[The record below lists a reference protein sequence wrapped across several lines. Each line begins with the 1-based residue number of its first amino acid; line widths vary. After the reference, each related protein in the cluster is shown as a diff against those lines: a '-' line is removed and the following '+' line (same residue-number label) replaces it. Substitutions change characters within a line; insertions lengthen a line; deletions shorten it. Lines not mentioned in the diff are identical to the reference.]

1 MMQVLENP
9 VFLVPFGVVVGV
21 FSGLMGLGG
30 GAVIIPVLV
39 LVFGFDQKTAHGTSL
54 AMILSPPAFPAIWKY
69 WNDGFVNWRLV
80 MWVLPGM
87 LAGSYLGAKL
97 AIFISQEQLKLV
109 FGLILIYIAAYTVF
123 GTQHMGRTLILAG
136 LVTGLAGVLYIAT
149 RLIDR
154 TGSA

>member
-1 MMQVLENP
+1 MHLLDSP
-9 VFLVPFGVVVGV
+9 AFLIPFGVFVGI

-30 GAVIIPVLV
+30 GAVIIPMLV

-87 LAGSYLGAKL
+87 LAGSFLGAKL
-97 AIFISQEQLKLV
+97 AVYISQEQLKLV
-109 FGLILIYIAAYTVF
+109 FGLLLIYVAAYTVF
-123 GTQHMGRTLILAG
+123 GTQHLARTLILAG
-136 LVTGLAGVLYIAT
+136 LVTAVATMFYVIT
-149 RLIDR
+149 RLMDR
-154 TGSA
+154 AG

>member
-1 MMQVLENP
+1 MALLQNP
-9 VFLVPFGVVVGV
+9 AFLVPFGVFVGV

-30 GAVIIPVLV
+30 GAVIIPMLV

-97 AIFISQEQLKLV
+97 AIYVSQEQLKLI
-109 FGLILIYIAAYTVF
+109 FGLMLIYVAAYTVF
-123 GTQHMGRTLILAG
+123 GTQHMGRTLVLAG
-136 LVTGLAGVLYIAT
+136 IVTGVAVALYIGT
-149 RLIDR
+149 RLVDR
-154 TGSA
+154 SALQ